1 MSNAAP
7 ALVQSE
13 LVLGRYRP
21 LRPLG
26 SGGSGS
32 VWLARDEQNG
42 LDVAL
47 KIVPREGKAASRA
60 EREAEAAARLR
71 HPACQRAYG
80 FGRDS
85 QHVYIAYEY
94 VPGRTFREALR
105 SGELDDSAAIEAC
118 AQILEGLAHAHER
131 GIVHRDVKP
140 SNVLLAEGKDVSVR
154 VLDFG
159 LAQIQQAET
168 LTAQGDVPGTL
179 AYIAPERLAGK
190 LTTEA
195 ADVWAVGLM
204 LWEAL
209 AGRHPFWRSS
219 LLETARA
226 IESGAPPLETARPD
240 LPKPLLAAVNRALDL
255 DPARRPSAAALAQ
268 SVRLAARKRRVR
280 KGGGQTLAVPA
291 VVPHLVPAVLAA
303 TVAGWSAW
311 ALPFF
316 PTGWPFSLAALAAAA
331 SVVNARVGL
340 AFALCVPILPLGNLA
355 LGVAALYV
363 LVALALLAVMWREP
377 ERGLLFS
384 LGAFLAPIAG
394 LGLVPLA
401 ALGVRSPVRRAVQAA
416 AAVLVAGVVA
426 GVRGVPL
433 PFDGASAPDLGIA
446 ASGDPFTVLAAIWGA
461 LLSRPALAVETIVL
475 AAVAVLLPL
484 ARGRGLWAIAGLG
497 AGFLA
502 AALLLAPG
510 VAAAPLV
517 VAVWATCL
525 AVAVR

>member
-7 ALVQSE
+7 AVVQSE

-21 LRPLG
+21 LKPLG

-71 HPACQRAYG
+71 HPGCQRAYG

-94 VPGRTFREALR
+94 VPGRTFREAMR
-105 SGELDDSAAIEAC
+105 SGELDDASAIEAGI
-118 AQILEGLAHAHER
+118 QILDALAHAHTR

-140 SNVLLAEGKDVSVR
+140 SNVLLAEGTRMSVR

-159 LAQIQQAET
+159 LAQIQEAET

-179 AYIAPERLAGK
+179 AYIAPERLAGAE
-190 LTTEA
+190 TTEA
-195 ADVWAVGLM
+195 ADIWAVGVM

-226 IESGAPPLETARPD
+226 IEDGAPPLETQRPD
-240 LPKPLLAAVNRALDL
+240 LPKPLLTAIARALDL
-255 DPARRPSAAALAQ
+255 NPARRPDAA
-268 SVRLAARKRRVR
+268 SLAASLRLTGRKRRGR
-280 KGGGQTLAVPA
+280 KGRGEGLTIPA
-291 VVPHLVPAVLAA
+291 VVPRLVPVAFASLFVLW
-303 TVAGWSAW
+303 TTL
-311 ALPFF
+311 ALPFY
-316 PTGWPFSLAALAAAA
+316 PAGWPFGLAALAAGATY
-331 SVVNARVGL
+331 VHPRLGL
-340 AFALCVPILPLGNLA
+340 AFALLVPILPLGNYA
-355 LGVAALYV
+355 LGAAVLYGV
-363 LVALALLAVMWREP
+363 VALCLLVVCWREAQY
-377 ERGLLFS
+377 GLLFV
-384 LGAFLAPIAG
+384 LGPLLAPIAA
-394 LGLVPLA
+394 LGLLPLGGLA
-401 ALGVRSPVRRAVQAA
+401 VRSSVRRGLQVA
-416 AAVLVAGVVA
+416 AAVLAAAIVA
-426 GVRGVPL
+426 GVRGRGL
-433 PFDGASAPDLGIA
+433 PFDGSAADRLGVA
-446 ASGDPFTVLAAIWGA
+446 ASGDPVTVAGA
-461 LLSRPALAVETIVL
+461 LWHALTPALGVEATVL
-475 AAVAVLLPL
+475 AAVAVLLPYV
-484 ARGRGLWAIAGLG
+484 RSRGLWPVAFLG

-502 AALLLAPG
+502 AALLAVPT

-517 VAVWATCL
+517 LAVWATCA